1 MVVGIAVL
9 ATNLVAAAWGAIG
22 WARKDA
28 QASIMFWP
36 LLRAA
41 QATVVVEAVV
51 GLLLVARGASAPD
64 GLHIAY
70 GIAPLIVSLV
80 SEGMRVAVAQRELE
94 GVEDVDAL
102 DHDQI
107 ALAKR
112 VALGEM
118 GVMTVGALLILTLA
132 RGVQTEWLAGQPRVP
147 EPEHHSEYTEARHG
161 HGAVDR
167 LDRRPGEH
175 PAKPGGA
182 RGHRDDRHRRE
193 YRERRC
199 GLDLRGQRGDQQ
211 HHHGAGAGEPVEQA
225 DRGRLAARAQLQVAR
240 ARPRPSIDHARRAG
254 GSPRRWPSRRRSRAT
269 AGAAP

>member
-22 WARKDA
+22 WASKDA
-28 QASIMFWP
+28 RASIVFWP

-70 GIAPLIVSLV
+70 GVAPLIVSLA
-80 SEGMRVAVAQRELE
+80 SEAMRAGVAQRELE

-102 DHDQI
+102 ERSEQV

-132 RGVQTEWLAGQPRVP
+132 LRAYQT
-147 EPEHHSEYTEARHG
+147 
-161 HGAVDR
+161 
-167 LDRRPGEH
+167 
-175 PAKPGGA
+175 GG
-182 RGHRDDRHRRE
+182 
-193 YRERRC
+193 
-199 GLDLRGQRGDQQ
+199 
-211 HHHGAGAGEPVEQA
+211 
-225 DRGRLAARAQLQVAR
+225 
-240 ARPRPSIDHARRAG
+240 
-254 GSPRRWPSRRRSRAT
+254 
-269 AGAAP
+269 